1 MFPTVR
7 EVLALDPVRH
17 GAPRLVAGEAG
28 LDRPVRWVH
37 VAEVPDIATLL
48 RGGELVLTTGIGL
61 PADDAGLRVFI
72 GALADVGVSGLVVE
86 LGRRYVSGVP
96 RVMAAAAERRGLPL
110 VELRRATPFVR
121 VTEAVHALIVDAQ
134 LTELRATEEIHQR
147 FTELSVEG
155 AGPAEVVRQAAEL
168 SGCPVVLENLS
179 RQVLAYD
186 PAGESA
192 ELLLDGWEQH
202 SRRISPAGRTAY
214 DSDSGWLVTTVG
226 ARGQDWGRLLLR
238 WPGGGELTTP
248 APVPDGMPDLE
259 AGQVGQVPGGPPTR
273 LTILVERAASAL
285 ALGRLIRRDAEGL
298 ERQIHRTLLTALL
311 DHSRPVD
318 EVALRARALG
328 VVLERRHLVGVVV
341 RYRADEPA
349 AEVGSP
355 GESGQVD
362 PEAGPARLRD
372 LSEAVGQALDEAK
385 LIGLSSAIDDQA
397 VGVLLALPDAAAEE
411 RALAAFA
418 AALRRNRMDAA
429 PPRPPDAV
437 PARPGGSAPGA
448 TPARTGT
455 SAAGAGSART
465 GTSAAGA
472 GSARTGTSAAGA
484 GSARTGTT
492 AAGAGS
498 VRTGTTAAGA
508 GSVRTGTTAAG
519 AGSARTGTTAAG
531 AGSVRPGG
539 AGPAALAGLGAPPHA
554 RTAGTGAPPSLL
566 RTAGPASVIVAAGSG
581 VGSLREARRSL
592 VEARQVADAARRDRR
607 DLPIFRLPHVG
618 LAGLLHLLRDEP
630 RLQTFVE
637 RELGALLAYDARHPR
652 EQLLGTLRAYLEQGR
667 NKSAGA
673 AAAHLSRPA
682 FYERLARIARILD
695 VDLHSVEACIS
706 LHVALLALD
715 AVRTP

>member
-48 RGGELVLTTGIGL
+48 GGGELVLTTGIGL
-61 PADDAGLRVFI
+61 PGDDAGLRAFI
-72 GALADVGVSGLVVE
+72 GDLADVGVSGLVVE
-86 LGRRYVSGVP
+86 LGRRYGSAVP

-121 VTEAVHALIVDAQ
+121 ITEAVHALIVDAQ

-147 FTELSVEG
+147 FNDLSVEG
-155 AGPAEVVRQAAEL
+155 ADTAEVIRQAAEL

-179 RQVLAYD
+179 RQVLGYD

-202 SRRISPAGRTAY
+202 SRRIRPAGRTAY
-214 DSDSGWLVTTVG
+214 DPDSGWLVTTVG

-238 WPGGGELTTP
+238 WPASGD
-248 APVPDGMPDLE
+248 VPSARAVEPI
-259 AGQVGQVPGGPPTR
+259 AGPPTR
-273 LTILVERAASAL
+273 LTILIERAASTL

-318 EVALRARALG
+318 EVGLRAKALG
-328 VVLERRHLVGVVV
+328 VVLDRRHLVGVMV
-341 RYRADEPA
+341 RHRADDPA
-349 AEVGSP
+349 G
-355 GESGQVD
+355 
-362 PEAGPARLRD
+362 EAGPEAAQARLRD
-372 LSEAVGQALDEAK
+372 LAEAVGQALREAK
-385 LIGLSSAIDDQA
+385 LTALTSAVDDNS
-397 VGVLLALPDAAAEE
+397 VGALLALPDPAAED
-411 RALAAFA
+411 RALSAFA
-418 AALRRNRMDAA
+418 SALRRVRLD
-429 PPRPPDAV
+429 
-437 PARPGGSAPGA
+437 
-448 TPARTGT
+448 
-455 SAAGAGSART
+455 AGAG
-465 GTSAAGA
+465 
-472 GSARTGTSAAGA
+472 
-484 GSARTGTT
+484 
-492 AAGAGS
+492 
-498 VRTGTTAAGA
+498 
-508 GSVRTGTTAAG
+508 
-519 AGSARTGTTAAG
+519 
-531 AGSVRPGG
+531 RPGPGAEPARSASSVDPARSDPSRAAVGADPSRAGFGVDPSRVGSGVDATRPGVGVDPLRG
-539 AGPAALAGLGAPPHA
+539 AGPGA
-554 RTAGTGAPPSLL
+554 
-566 RTAGPASVIVAAGSG
+566 VIVAAGSG
-581 VGSLREARRSL
+581 VGTLREARRSL
-592 VEARQVADAARRDRR
+592 VEARQIAEAARRDRR

-637 RELGALLAYDARHPR
+637 RELGALLEYDARHPR
-652 EQLLGTLRAYLEQGR
+652 ERLLDTLRAYLEQGR

-695 VDLHSVEACIS
+695 VDLDSVEASLS
-706 LHVALLALD
+706 LHVALLALE

>member
-1 MFPTVR
+1 MSAVFPTVR

-17 GAPRLVAGEAG
+17 GAPRVVAGDDG

-48 RGGELVLTTGIGL
+48 GGGELVLTTGIGL
-61 PADDAGLRVFI
+61 PGDDAGLRAFI
-72 GALADVGVSGLVVE
+72 GDLADVGVSGLVVE

-121 VTEAVHALIVDAQ
+121 ITEAVHALIVDAQ

-147 FTELSVEG
+147 FNDLSVEG
-155 AGPAEVVRQAAEL
+155 ADAAEVIRQAAEL

-179 RQVLAYD
+179 RQVLGYD

-202 SRRISPAGRTAY
+202 SRRIRPAGRTAY
-214 DSDSGWLVTTVG
+214 DPDSGWLVTTVG

-238 WPGGGELTTP
+238 WPASGDVPSARAIEP
-248 APVPDGMPDLE
+248 A
-259 AGQVGQVPGGPPTR
+259 AGSPTR
-273 LTILVERAASAL
+273 LTILIERAASTL

-318 EVALRARALG
+318 EVGLRAKALG
-328 VVLERRHLVGVVV
+328 VVLDRRHLVGVMV
-341 RYRADEPA
+341 RHRADDPA
-349 AEVGSP
+349 GEVG
-355 GESGQVD
+355 
-362 PEAGPARLRD
+362 PEAGQARLRD
-372 LSEAVGQALDEAK
+372 LSEAVGQALRESK
-385 LIGLSSAIDDQA
+385 LTALTSAVDDNS
-397 VGVLLALPDAAAEE
+397 VGALLALPDPAAED
-411 RALAAFA
+411 RALSAFA
-418 AALRRNRMDAA
+418 SALRRVRLDVGAGRPGPGVEPARVASDASRA
-429 PPRPPDAV
+429 ALGADPPRAGFGAEAARAGGDV
-437 PARPGGSAPGA
+437 PR
-448 TPARTGT
+448 
-455 SAAGAGSART
+455 
-465 GTSAAGA
+465 
-472 GSARTGTSAAGA
+472 
-484 GSARTGTT
+484 
-492 AAGAGS
+492 
-498 VRTGTTAAGA
+498 
-508 GSVRTGTTAAG
+508 
-519 AGSARTGTTAAG
+519 
-531 AGSVRPGG
+531 G
-539 AGPAALAGLGAPPHA
+539 AGPGA
-554 RTAGTGAPPSLL
+554 
-566 RTAGPASVIVAAGSG
+566 VIVAAGSG
-581 VGSLREARRSL
+581 VSTLREARRSL
-592 VEARQVADAARRDRR
+592 VEARQIAEAARRDRR

-637 RELGALLAYDARHPR
+637 RELGALLEYDARHPR
-652 EQLLGTLRAYLEQGR
+652 EQLLDTLRAYLEQGR

-695 VDLHSVEACIS
+695 VDLDSVEASLS
-706 LHVALLALD
+706 LHVALLALE

>member
-1 MFPTVR
+1 MSRSGVTDGSVAAVFPTVR

-17 GAPRLVAGEAG
+17 GAPRVVAGDAG

-48 RGGELVLTTGIGL
+48 GGGELVLTTGIGL
-61 PADDAGLRVFI
+61 PGDDAGLRAFI
-72 GALADVGVSGLVVE
+72 GDLADVGVSGLVVE

-121 VTEAVHALIVDAQ
+121 ITEAVHALIVDAQ

-147 FTELSVEG
+147 FTDLSVEG
-155 AGPAEVVRQAAEL
+155 ADAAEVIRQAAEL

-179 RQVLAYD
+179 RQVLGYD

-202 SRRISPAGRTAY
+202 SRRIRPAGRTAY
-214 DSDSGWLVTTVG
+214 DPDSGWLVTVVG

-238 WPGGGELTTP
+238 WPSGGELPSRRGTDP
-248 APVPDGMPDLE
+248 VAPDTR
-259 AGQVGQVPGGPPTR
+259 PGDGPPTR
-273 LTILVERAASAL
+273 LTILIERAASTL

-328 VVLERRHLVGVVV
+328 VVLERRYLVGVMV
-341 RYRADEPA
+341 RHRADDPA
-349 AEVGSP
+349 
-355 GESGQVD
+355 GEGG

-372 LSEAVGQALDEAK
+372 LSEAVGQALREAK
-385 LIGLSSAIDDQA
+385 LTALTSAVDDHS
-397 VGVLLALPDAAAEE
+397 VGALLALPDPGAED
-411 RALAAFA
+411 RALSAFA
-418 AALRRNRMDAA
+418 AALRRVRLDAGA
-429 PPRPPDAV
+429 VRTASGADASRV
-437 PARPGGSAPGA
+437 APGA
-448 TPARTGT
+448 DASRVVSGADPSR
-455 SAAGAGSART
+455 AAGAA
-465 GTSAAGA
+465 
-472 GSARTGTSAAGA
+472 
-484 GSARTGTT
+484 
-492 AAGAGS
+492 
-498 VRTGTTAAGA
+498 
-508 GSVRTGTTAAG
+508 
-519 AGSARTGTTAAG
+519 
-531 AGSVRPGG
+531 PGG
-539 AGPAALAGLGAPPHA
+539 
-554 RTAGTGAPPSLL
+554 
-566 RTAGPASVIVAAGSG
+566 VIVAAGSG

-592 VEARQVADAARRDRR
+592 VEARQIAEAARRDRR

-637 RELGALLAYDARHPR
+637 RELGALLEYDARHPR
-652 EQLLGTLRAYLEQGR
+652 DRLLDTLRAYLEQGR

-695 VDLHSVEACIS
+695 VDLDSVEASLS

>member
-7 EVLALDPVRH
+7 EVLALVPVRH
-17 GAPRLVAGEAG
+17 GAPRLVAGDAG

-48 RGGELVLTTGIGL
+48 GGGELVLTTGIGL
-61 PADDAGLRVFI
+61 PADDAGLRAFI
-72 GALADVGVSGLVVE
+72 GDLADVGVSGLVVE

-121 VTEAVHALIVDAQ
+121 ITEAVHALIVDAQ

-155 AGPAEVVRQAAEL
+155 AEPAEVVRQAAEL
-168 SGCPVVLENLS
+168 AGCPVVLENLS

-202 SRRISPAGRTAY
+202 SRRIRPAGRTAY
-214 DSDSGWLVTTVG
+214 DPDSGWLVTTVG

-238 WPGGGELTTP
+238 WPAGAELTTRGPHRPP
-248 APVPDGMPDLE
+248 AAPDDRAVSDDTAPATTAADGGVTGRPSEGYDGGAADADGSQPTAGATPVDAVPVDAPSADAAPLGGWAPPHPRRDPE
-259 AGQVGQVPGGPPTR
+259 VGAGPGTTPPTR
-273 LTILVERAASAL
+273 LTILIERAASTL

-298 ERQIHRTLLTALL
+298 ERQIHRTLLTALI

-318 EVALRARALG
+318 EVALRAKALG
-328 VVLERRHLVGVVV
+328 VTLDRRHLVGVVV
-341 RYRADEPA
+341 RHRADDPIE
-349 AEVGSP
+349 GGGP
-355 GESGQVD
+355 GPDTG

-372 LSEAVGQALDEAK
+372 LAEAVGQALREAK
-385 LIGLSSAIDDQA
+385 LTALTSAVDDQA
-397 VGVLLALPDAAAEE
+397 VGALLALPDPAAEE
-411 RALAAFA
+411 KALAAFA
-418 AALRRNRMDAA
+418 AALRRVRLDA
-429 PPRPPDAV
+429 D
-437 PARPGGSAPGA
+437 PARPPAPR
-448 TPARTGT
+448 PARPVDP
-455 SAAGAGSART
+455 AART
-465 GTSAAGA
+465 VAVGALRAADPA
-472 GSARTGTSAAGA
+472 S
-484 GSARTGTT
+484 
-492 AAGAGS
+492 
-498 VRTGTTAAGA
+498 
-508 GSVRTGTTAAG
+508 
-519 AGSARTGTTAAG
+519 
-531 AGSVRPGG
+531 RPRP
-539 AGPAALAGLGAPPHA
+539 AGPA
-554 RTAGTGAPPSLL
+554 
-566 RTAGPASVIVAAGSG
+566 VIVAAGSG

-592 VEARQVADAARRDRR
+592 VEARQVAEAARRDRR
-607 DLPIFRLPHVG
+607 DLPYFRLPHVG

-637 RELGALLAYDARHPR
+637 RELGGLLVYDAQHPR

-667 NKSAGA
+667 NKSAAA

-682 FYERLARIARILD
+682 FYERLARIGRILD
-695 VDLHSVEACIS
+695 VDLDSVEQCLS

>member
-1 MFPTVR
+1 MSSSGVTDGSVAAVFPTVR

-17 GAPRLVAGEAG
+17 GAPRVVAGDTG

-48 RGGELVLTTGIGL
+48 GGGELVLTTGIGL
-61 PADDAGLRVFI
+61 PGDDAGLRAFI
-72 GALADVGVSGLVVE
+72 GDLADVGVSGLVVE

-121 VTEAVHALIVDAQ
+121 ITEAVHALIVDAQ

-147 FTELSVEG
+147 FTDLSVEG
-155 AGPAEVVRQAAEL
+155 ADAGEVIRQAAEL

-179 RQVLAYD
+179 RQVLGYD

-202 SRRISPAGRTAY
+202 SRRIRPAGRTAY
-214 DSDSGWLVTTVG
+214 DPDSGWLVTVVG

-238 WPGGGELTTP
+238 WPAGGEPPTRRDDSAEVSP
-248 APVPDGMPDLE
+248 G
-259 AGQVGQVPGGPPTR
+259 GGPPTR
-273 LTILVERAASAL
+273 LTILIERAASTL

-328 VVLERRHLVGVVV
+328 VVLERRHLVGVMV
-341 RYRADEPA
+341 RHRADDPA
-349 AEVGSP
+349 
-355 GESGQVD
+355 GEGG

-372 LSEAVGQALDEAK
+372 LSEAVGQALREAK
-385 LIGLSSAIDDQA
+385 LTALTSAVDDHS
-397 VGVLLALPDAAAEE
+397 VGALLALPDPAAED
-411 RALAAFA
+411 RALSAFA
-418 AALRRNRMDAA
+418 TALRRVRLDAG
-429 PPRPPDAV
+429 AV
-437 PARPGGSAPGA
+437 RAAEPSRGGAPGG
-448 TPARTGT
+448 
-455 SAAGAGSART
+455 
-465 GTSAAGA
+465 
-472 GSARTGTSAAGA
+472 
-484 GSARTGTT
+484 
-492 AAGAGS
+492 
-498 VRTGTTAAGA
+498 
-508 GSVRTGTTAAG
+508 
-519 AGSARTGTTAAG
+519 
-531 AGSVRPGG
+531 
-539 AGPAALAGLGAPPHA
+539 
-554 RTAGTGAPPSLL
+554 
-566 RTAGPASVIVAAGSG
+566 VIVAAGSG
-581 VGSLREARRSL
+581 VGGLREARRSL
-592 VEARQVADAARRDRR
+592 VEARQIAEAARRDRR

-637 RELGALLAYDARHPR
+637 RELGALLEYDARHPR
-652 EQLLGTLRAYLEQGR
+652 ERLLDTLRAYLEQGR

-695 VDLHSVEACIS
+695 VDLDSVEASLS

>member
-7 EVLALDPVRH
+7 EILALDPIRH

-37 VAEVPDIATLL
+37 VAEVPDIASLL

-61 PADDAGLRVFI
+61 PGEDAGLRAFI
-72 GALADVGVSGLVVE
+72 GELADVGVSGLVVE

-96 RVMAAAAERRGLPL
+96 RVMAAAAARRGLPL

-186 PAGESA
+186 PAGQSA

-202 SRRISPAGRTAY
+202 SRRISPPGRTAY
-214 DSDSGWLVTTVG
+214 DTDRGWLVTTVG

-238 WPGGGELTTP
+238 WPGGGELAAP
-248 APVPDGMPDLE
+248 APLPDPAAEPADVAPLM
-259 AGQVGQVPGGPPTR
+259 VTPPTR
-273 LTILVERAASAL
+273 LTILVERAASTL

-328 VVLERRHLVGVVV
+328 VVLDRRHLVGVVV
-341 RYRADEPA
+341 RWRTDDPA
-349 AEVGSP
+349 ADGAPPEEP
-355 GESGQVD
+355 GPAD

-372 LSEAVGQALDEAK
+372 LSEAVGQALREAK
-385 LIGLSSAIDDQA
+385 LTGLSSAVDDQA
-397 VGVLLALPDAAAEE
+397 VGVLLALSDPAAED

-418 AALRRNRMDAA
+418 AALRRNRVDAA
-429 PPRPPDAV
+429 GSRAAEPA
-437 PARPGGSAPGA
+437 PARA
-448 TPARTGT
+448 TG
-455 SAAGAGSART
+455 AGA
-465 GTSAAGA
+465 
-472 GSARTGTSAAGA
+472 
-484 GSARTGTT
+484 
-492 AAGAGS
+492 
-498 VRTGTTAAGA
+498 
-508 GSVRTGTTAAG
+508 
-519 AGSARTGTTAAG
+519 
-531 AGSVRPGG
+531 
-539 AGPAALAGLGAPPHA
+539 
-554 RTAGTGAPPSLL
+554 
-566 RTAGPASVIVAAGSG
+566 VIVAAGSG

-607 DLPIFRLPHVG
+607 DLPVFRLPHVG

-667 NKSAGA
+667 NKSAAA

-695 VDLHSVEACIS
+695 ADLDSVEACLS

>member
-1 MFPTVR
+1 MSAVFPTVR

-17 GAPRLVAGEAG
+17 GAPRVVAGDEG

-48 RGGELVLTTGIGL
+48 GGGELVLTTGIGL
-61 PADDAGLRVFI
+61 PGDDAGLRAFI
-72 GALADVGVSGLVVE
+72 GDLADVGVSGLVVE

-121 VTEAVHALIVDAQ
+121 ITEAVHALIVDAQ

-147 FTELSVEG
+147 FNDLSVEG
-155 AGPAEVVRQAAEL
+155 ANAAEVIRQAAEL

-179 RQVLAYD
+179 RQVLGYD

-202 SRRISPAGRTAY
+202 SRRIRPAGRTAY
-214 DSDSGWLVTTVG
+214 DPDSGWLVTTVG

-238 WPGGGELTTP
+238 WPASGD
-248 APVPDGMPDLE
+248 VPSARAVEPT
-259 AGQVGQVPGGPPTR
+259 AGPPTR
-273 LTILVERAASAL
+273 LTILIERAASTL

-318 EVALRARALG
+318 EVGLRAKALG
-328 VVLERRHLVGVVV
+328 VVLDRRHLVGVMV
-341 RYRADEPA
+341 RHRADDPVG
-349 AEVGSP
+349 EVG
-355 GESGQVD
+355 
-362 PEAGPARLRD
+362 PEAGQARLRD
-372 LSEAVGQALDEAK
+372 LSEAVGQALREAK
-385 LIGLSSAIDDQA
+385 LTALTSAVDDHS
-397 VGVLLALPDAAAEE
+397 VGALLALSDPAAED
-411 RALAAFA
+411 RALSAFA
-418 AALRRNRMDAA
+418 SALRR
-429 PPRPPDAV
+429 
-437 PARPGGSAPGA
+437 
-448 TPARTGT
+448 
-455 SAAGAGSART
+455 
-465 GTSAAGA
+465 
-472 GSARTGTSAAGA
+472 
-484 GSARTGTT
+484 
-492 AAGAGS
+492 
-498 VRTGTTAAGA
+498 VR
-508 GSVRTGTTAAG
+508 
-519 AGSARTGTTAAG
+519 
-531 AGSVRPGG
+531 
-539 AGPAALAGLGAPPHA
+539 LD
-554 RTAGTGAPPSLL
+554 AGTGRPVPGAEPARAASGTDLSRPASDASRAASGADPS
-566 RTAGPASVIVAAGSG
+566 RAGFGIEAVRAGVDGSRGVGPGSVIVAAGSG
-581 VGSLREARRSL
+581 VSTLREARRSL
-592 VEARQVADAARRDRR
+592 VEARQIADAARRDRR

-637 RELGALLAYDARHPR
+637 RELGALLEYDARHPR
-652 EQLLGTLRAYLEQGR
+652 EQLLDTLRAYLEQGR

-695 VDLHSVEACIS
+695 VDLDSVEASLS
-706 LHVALLALD
+706 LHVALLALE

>member
-1 MFPTVR
+1 MPPLPIDHDHRHATGGDRGAGERPAHSESAVTQGSVSPVFPTVR
-7 EVLALDPVRH
+7 EVLALVPVRH
-17 GAPRLVAGEAG
+17 GAPRLVAGDAG

-48 RGGELVLTTGIGL
+48 GGGELVLTTGIGL
-61 PADDAGLRVFI
+61 PADDAGLRAFI
-72 GALADVGVSGLVVE
+72 GDLADVGVSGLVVE

-121 VTEAVHALIVDAQ
+121 ITEAVHALIVDAQ

-155 AGPAEVVRQAAEL
+155 AEPAEVVRQAAEL
-168 SGCPVVLENLS
+168 AGCPVVLENLS

-202 SRRISPAGRTAY
+202 SRRIRPAGRTAY
-214 DSDSGWLVTTVG
+214 DPDSGWLVTTVG

-238 WPGGGELTTP
+238 WPAGGELTTGGIDP
-248 APVPDGMPDLE
+248 APAGAHPESVESAAADDLTESAPVDGVVSPRRRPAIE
-259 AGQVGQVPGGPPTR
+259 VVPPTR
-273 LTILVERAASAL
+273 LTILIERAASTL

-298 ERQIHRTLLTALL
+298 ERQIHRTLLTALI

-318 EVALRARALG
+318 EVALRAKALG
-328 VVLERRHLVGVVV
+328 VTLERRHLVGVVV
-341 RYRADEPA
+341 RHRADDPA
-349 AEVGSP
+349 EGGGP
-355 GESGQVD
+355 GPDAG

-372 LSEAVGQALDEAK
+372 LAEAVGQALREAK
-385 LIGLSSAIDDQA
+385 LTALTSAVDDQA
-397 VGVLLALPDAAAEE
+397 VGALLALPDPAAEE
-411 RALAAFA
+411 KALAAFA
-418 AALRRNRMDAA
+418 AALRRVRLDA
-429 PPRPPDAV
+429 D
-437 PARPGGSAPGA
+437 PARPPAPR
-448 TPARTGT
+448 PARPVDP
-455 SAAGAGSART
+455 AART
-465 GTSAAGA
+465 VAVGALRAADPA
-472 GSARTGTSAAGA
+472 S
-484 GSARTGTT
+484 
-492 AAGAGS
+492 
-498 VRTGTTAAGA
+498 
-508 GSVRTGTTAAG
+508 
-519 AGSARTGTTAAG
+519 
-531 AGSVRPGG
+531 RPRP
-539 AGPAALAGLGAPPHA
+539 AGPA
-554 RTAGTGAPPSLL
+554 
-566 RTAGPASVIVAAGSG
+566 VIVAAGSG

-592 VEARQVADAARRDRR
+592 VEARQVAEAARRDRR
-607 DLPIFRLPHVG
+607 DLPYFRLPHVG

-637 RELGALLAYDARHPR
+637 RELGGLLAYDAQHPR

-667 NKSAGA
+667 NKSAAA

-682 FYERLARIARILD
+682 FYERLARIGRILD
-695 VDLHSVEACIS
+695 VDLDSVEQCLS